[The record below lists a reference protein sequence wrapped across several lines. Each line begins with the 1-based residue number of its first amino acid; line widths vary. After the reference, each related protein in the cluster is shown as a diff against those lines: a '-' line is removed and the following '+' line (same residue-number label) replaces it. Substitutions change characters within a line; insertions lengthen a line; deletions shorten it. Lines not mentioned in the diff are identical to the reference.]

1 MAGPVAAAGPVSAAF
16 DLKNTTLPLLQLQL
30 KSHDLAALAAELE
43 ARRSETPH
51 LFLHD
56 PLVVDLSALRELEE
70 AAIDFPALAALL
82 REHRLQPVAV
92 ANGNASQ
99 LEAALEAGLPEAPE
113 PPAPKPRPVYS
124 APLSAL
130 AYKAPNTRTASYQP
144 AAKDSGDAPVF
155 VWPVSGNVISNF
167 GAVSSGERNDGI
179 NIASEAGT
187 PIHAAAAGTVT
198 YSGNELKDYGNLA
211 LIKHDGGYVTAYA
224 HADKLIV
231 NRGDYVTKGQ
241 VIGYVGST
249 GDVSTPQLHFEIRQ
263 GRHPLNPLTLLPN
276 RS

>member
-1 MAGPVAAAGPVSAAF
+1 MNASWKKSAWA
-16 DLKNTTLPLLQLQL
+16 LLVLVPLLAGCVHSPETNFDWGVNDRLPKRQYAGNDGTRG
-30 KSHDLAALAAELE
+30 DLPKVYVVQGE
-43 ARRSETPH
+43 AY
-51 LFLHD
+51 
-56 PLVVDLSALRELEE
+56 
-70 AAIDFPALAALL
+70 
-82 REHRLQPVAV
+82 AV
-92 ANGNASQ
+92 
-99 LEAALEAGLPEAPE
+99 
-113 PPAPKPRPVYS
+113 PAPKPRPIYS
-124 APLSAL
+124 APLSEPV
-130 AYKAPNTRTASYQP
+130 YKAPNTRTASYQP
-144 AAKDSGDAPVF
+144 AAKDSGDAPAF

-249 GDVSTPQLHFEIRQ
+249 GDVSAPQLHFEIRHDTQ
-263 GRHPLNPLTLLPN
+263 PVNPRPLLMARN
-276 RS
+276 S